1 MALVQKPDCLGYWV
15 TSLNELK
22 YSTGYTAQHLRT
34 LEMLYVYFE
43 NRSDDLKD
51 LDETVLNGHVDLLIK
66 GLRGFVAERQNI
78 SVITGKDQSVH
89 VQMACSVITTIL
101 DEIRFRNN
109 SPDFDSSK
117 VSQSLS
123 HINTLYHFLRPPRAS
138 KIRKL
143 RSLPA
148 PVVDELLSLLEPI
161 QS

>member
-1 MALVQKPDCLGYWV
+1 
-15 TSLNELK
+15 
-22 YSTGYTAQHLRT
+22 
-34 LEMLYVYFE
+34 MLYVYFE

-138 KIRKL
+138 KF
-143 RSLPA
+143 
-148 PVVDELLSLLEPI
+148 VNYEVC
-161 QS
+161 